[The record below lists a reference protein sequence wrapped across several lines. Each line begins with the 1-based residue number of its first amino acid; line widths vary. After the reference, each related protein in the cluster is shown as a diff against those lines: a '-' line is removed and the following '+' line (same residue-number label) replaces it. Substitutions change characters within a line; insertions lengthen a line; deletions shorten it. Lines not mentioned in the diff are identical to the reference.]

1 MTKELREKLR
11 TEYATSSISLRKLAD
26 KYGVPR
32 GTVTRIAA
40 EEGWSTLRTAES
52 AESIK
57 NYISDSAQVM
67 LRTQEEAASMLW
79 TCSEKLSSKVFQLLD
94 LEEPLAPRDLKAIS
108 GALLDIKILFNCR
121 TPEEKR
127 EQEARV
133 RNLEKQLE
141 DKSQKNSEPITV
153 IFGNG
158 EELI

>member
-40 EEGWSTLRTAES
+40 EEGWSTLRNAES
-52 AESIK
+52 AESIANHVSESGRMTLK
-57 NYISDSAQVM
+57 AQEDASA
-67 LRTQEEAASMLW
+67 MLW
-79 TCSEKLSSKVFQLLD
+79 ECTEKLSGKVFQLLD

-127 EQEARV
+127 EQEARI